1 MGKEI
6 RMYTLRW
13 EEDNWEQ
20 VGGPS
25 LPIQFWDY
33 GNSEMTVKIGS
44 LCNLNSLAPL
54 LSLLQGLP

>member
-1 MGKEI
+1 
-6 RMYTLRW
+6 MYTLRW